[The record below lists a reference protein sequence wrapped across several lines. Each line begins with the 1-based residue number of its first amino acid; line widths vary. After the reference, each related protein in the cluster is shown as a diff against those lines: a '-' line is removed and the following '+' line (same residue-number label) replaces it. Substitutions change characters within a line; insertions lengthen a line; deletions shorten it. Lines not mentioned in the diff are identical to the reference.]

1 MQQALSSCFS
11 LIFTV
16 VEFMGNKLIE
26 FSIIRNTKPLRA
38 VPRKTEVTY
47 QLKPLQIIFKH
58 AQARHLRSF

>member
-11 LIFTV
+11 L

-38 VPRKTEVTY
+38 VPRKTEITY